1 MSEGNL
7 VSGAQSGGAHKAPL
21 LLVVVQLGVVIPT
34 IAGATWLVANDPDA
48 LHWQLAI
55 WAVILALVEFLP
67 VPAWRGM
74 PLSVGFPILIAV
86 GFIYPH
92 PIAAAVTALA
102 GSLDPREFRGEVNLL
117 RALFNR
123 CQIALSVFAAS
134 AVFHSVANLDS
145 APLILCGAAM
155 LASAVDYITNAT
167 LVTVVASISYRTKPS
182 TVFRELRIGSPSEF
196 VISYLGLGL
205 LGLVLAVFFEL
216 VGFWAVPVFLLP
228 LLFARQMFFRSRAL
242 EEAHKELQDREQVL
256 LALSNRMAEERQDER
271 AQIAAF
277 LHDDLAQLLFRLSI
291 EVDIARRQLR
301 SGNLDA
307 TSQSLEKIRETK
319 NRTAD
324 RIRALIRDLHRS
336 PLGHAGLAD
345 ALRGFI
351 EEIGKDSGVRF
362 HTDVTESQLPPP
374 IALLVYHIAR
384 EGVMNAMKHSG
395 ATNVY
400 LDLHVEDDDVLL
412 AIRDDGVGF
421 DTDAPGPEG
430 HFGLAMMRER
440 AQVAGGT
447 YSVNSARGE
456 GTTISVRLPASWL
469 RSEENAAAV
478 QEDSPAAGTMLV
490 PGASPGMPPREEPGR
505 PASLPA

>member
-1 MSEGNL
+1 M
-7 VSGAQSGGAHKAPL
+7 GAVGVGDEEQGARERGAPL
-21 LLVVVQLGVVIPT
+21 SLAVFELSVIVPTIVGAAWLIAGDPHALKPELLVW
-34 IAGATWLVANDPDA
+34 A
-48 LHWQLAI
+48 AI
-55 WAVILALVEFLP
+55 VALVELLP
-67 VPAWRGM
+67 VPAWRGL

-86 GFIYPH
+86 GFIYPD
-92 PIAAAVTALA
+92 PIAAGLTALV
-102 GSLDPREFRGEVNLL
+102 GSLDPREFRGEVSLL

-134 AVFHSVANLDS
+134 AVFHSFATIES
-145 APLILCGAAM
+145 TPLILCSAAI
-155 LASAVDYITNAT
+155 LASVVDYAANTT
-167 LVTVVASISYRTKPS
+167 LVTVGASIMYRTKPS
-182 TVFRELRIGSPSEF
+182 RVFRELRIGSLSEF
-196 VISYLGLGL
+196 VVSYLGLGL
-205 LGLVLAVFFEL
+205 LGLVLAVFYHL

-291 EVDIARRQLR
+291 EVDIARRHLR
-301 SGNLDA
+301 SGDVEA
-307 TSQSLEKIRETK
+307 TSETLEKIRDTK

-351 EEIGKDSGVRF
+351 DEIGKDSGVRF

-395 ATNVY
+395 GTNVW
-400 LDLHVEDDDVLL
+400 LDLRMEDDDVLL
-412 AIRDDGVGF
+412 TIRDDGVGF

-447 YSVNSARGE
+447 YSVQSARGR
-456 GTTISVRLPASWL
+456 GTTISVRLPSSWL
-469 RSEENAAAV
+469 RAEEH
-478 QEDSPAAGTMLV
+478 EPAAEATASATAMPM
-490 PGASPGMPPREEPGR
+490 PGVSPDMPPREEPGQR
-505 PASLPA
+505 ASLPA